1 MLVLSRKA
9 NEAVRIGE
17 EVIVRVLAIRG
28 GRVTLGIEAPPE
40 VEIDREEVRQRK
52 IATREQ
58 AASAVKDALECCD
71 CGSVAPCRV
80 TTNSNGVVL

>member
-28 GRVTLGIEAPPE
+28 GRVTLGIEAPGE
-40 VEIDREEVRQRK
+40 VSIVRTELRRGDDGAQGGRG
-52 IATREQ
+52 E
-58 AASAVKDALECCD
+58 AA
-71 CGSVAPCRV
+71 
-80 TTNSNGVVL
+80 